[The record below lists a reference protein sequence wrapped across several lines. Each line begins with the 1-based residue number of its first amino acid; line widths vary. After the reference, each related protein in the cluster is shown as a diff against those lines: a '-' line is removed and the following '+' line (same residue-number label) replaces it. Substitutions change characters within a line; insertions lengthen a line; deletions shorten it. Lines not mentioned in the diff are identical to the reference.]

1 LANPLADVRVRQR
14 WKKILV
20 QALGAVM
27 NIRFPQ
33 GTIFSM
39 VRWRVNEVLEH
50 WPEPHNKQLAFLSG
64 VCPEM
69 VDFARVQGGRQIRTG
84 GIY

>member
-1 LANPLADVRVRQR
+1 
-14 WKKILV
+14 
-20 QALGAVM
+20 
-27 NIRFPQ
+27 
-33 GTIFSM
+33 
-39 VRWRVNEVLEH
+39 VLEH
-50 WPEPHNKQLAFLSG
+50 WPEPHSKQLAFLSG